1 MTLTLIYFAAF
12 RDLTGQNEEV
22 FSEVPEQTT
31 VREFRELARKKY
43 PAMRFD
49 GVRVAVNEE
58 FENDDHVLND
68 SDVIAF
74 IPPVAGG

>member
-1 MTLTLIYFAAF
+1 
-12 RDLTGQNEEV
+12 
-22 FSEVPEQTT
+22 
-31 VREFRELARKKY
+31 
-43 PAMRFD
+43 MRFD

-58 FENDDHVLND
+58 FEGDDHVLND